1 MVSCLVS
8 AWSRPSAG
16 CPDTGGLPCADVVK
30 VYAVVLCAGIIGLLV
45 LVLGAVFAE
54 NLGRPERDPG
64 ARLGPAGKTAVG
76 AALGFGMAGLSA
88 EFSPLDLTWQVALV
102 IAAAA
107 AGLAALWVR
116 YALARSEAG

>member
-1 MVSCLVS
+1 M
-8 AWSRPSAG
+8 
-16 CPDTGGLPCADVVK
+16 VK

-116 YALARSEAG
+116 YALTRSEAG

>member
-1 MVSCLVS
+1 M
-8 AWSRPSAG
+8 
-16 CPDTGGLPCADVVK
+16 VK

-88 EFSPLDLTWQVALV
+88 EFSPLDLTWQVALA

-107 AGLAALWVR
+107 AGLAVLWVR